1 MSWARDALLALKRII
16 LLEDR
21 IKTLTEQTTKLVDTC
36 QEMDRRLVR
45 LEAKFE
51 LLERMASGGG
61 ARRSL
66 PEKTQTPR
74 GTE

>member
-1 MSWARDALLALKRII
+1 MSWAVDSLVAIKKII

-21 IKTLTEQTTKLVDTC
+21 IKNLSEQSQRLLDTC
-36 QEMDRRLVR
+36 QDLDRRLIR

-51 LLERMASGGG
+51 LLERMAAP

-66 PEKTQTPR
+66 PEKS
-74 GTE
+74 GK